1 MLLFLASCIVGAV
14 NLSMHYRRLIWRE
27 MQSDSESEEEVVVTK
42 EDKCHSIQGV
52 QVRFPFT
59 PYQCQLV
66 YMNKV
71 IQALQEVNKNE
82 GKVTLV

>member
-1 MLLFLASCIVGAV
+1 MGGV
-14 NLSMHYRRLIWRE
+14 NLRTHYRRLIWRE

-42 EDKCHSIQGV
+42 EDKCHSIRGV

-71 IQALQEVNKNE
+71 IQALQEVNKNG
-82 GKVTLV
+82 GKVTLIQH